1 MGGYGEGGQISSAE
15 IFNPTKGHSCPGGH
29 LSQARHAHTLC
40 NRMVCGGFST
50 ETSQSCELYDPSST
64 YTSLPVTLLHRRS
77 YHLCWGLPNGD
88 VLLLGGAYSAS
99 SLETTER
106 VSADGSTSSADFN
119 LVSGISFACGM
130 EVDYAGSNSFFVIGG
145 DNSLGQAVK
154 TVTEYTESGF
164 RRSIQDI
171 NTGRRNHACSTF
183 RNTNGDA
190 VSVNC

>member
-1 MGGYGEGGQISSAE
+1 MGGYAGGEKSSAE
-15 IFNPTKGHSCPGGH
+15 IFNPRKGHSSPGGH

-64 YTSLPVTLLHRRS
+64 YTSLPVTLLQRRS
-77 YHLCWGLPNGD
+77 YSLCWGLPNGD
-88 VLLLGGAYSAS
+88 VLLLGGAYSTG

-106 VSADGSTSSADFN
+106 VSADGSTSSAAFN
-119 LVSGISFACGM
+119 LESGISFACGM

-171 NTGRRNHACSTF
+171 NTGRRNHACSMF